1 MDIDRAEH
9 GSEVPRLTQ
18 ADGMAAGD
26 ASGLPTGKPE
36 AVSQHE
42 HERAI
47 ELAYRAVGYRE
58 RTVAELRTFLERKR
72 VGPCA
77 IDEAVAELGEAG
89 FLDDAR
95 YARRFAEDKRLLE
108 RWGSERIARD
118 LHRRGVA
125 PDLIEAA
132 VADRSR
138 ESELRSALSLLGE
151 RLPVPADDRD
161 RDRAWRLLVRRGYE
175 TEIAYE
181 AVRRY
186 GREAHDEA
194 RRAA

>member
-1 MDIDRAEH
+1 MDTDRAER
-9 GSEVPRLTQ
+9 GSEVPGLTP

-26 ASGLPTGKPE
+26 ASGLPTGQPE

-77 IDEAVAELGEAG
+77 IDEAVAEISGAG

-95 YARRFAEDKRLLE
+95 YARRFAEDKRELE

-138 ESELRSALSLLGE
+138 GSELRSALILLEE
-151 RLPVPADDRD
+151 RLPAPADDRE

-186 GREAHDEA
+186 GREAHGEA

>member
-1 MDIDRAEH
+1 MDTERAEH
-9 GSEVPRLTQ
+9 GREVPRLTP
-18 ADGMAAGD
+18 AERMAAAD
-26 ASGLPTGKPE
+26 ASGLPTGQPE
-36 AVSQHE
+36 AVSQRE

-58 RTVAELRTFLERKR
+58 RTVAELRAYLERKR
-72 VGPCA
+72 VGPFA
-77 IDEAVAELGEAG
+77 IDEAVAELSGAG
-89 FLDDAR
+89 FLDDAL
-95 YARRFAEDKRLLE
+95 YARRFAEDKRELE

-138 ESELRSALSLLGE
+138 DSELRSALVLLEE
-151 RLPVPADDRD
+151 RSSPPADDGE

-175 TEIAYE
+175 PEIAYE

-186 GREAHDEA
+186 GREAHGEE